1 MLLDRVSVK
10 CCKEASLRLA
20 QPATKRGAGQPHHV
34 HTRNVQK
41 ANPAAAAA
49 AAPLF
54 RRRSRYS
61 PLAAWMGHL
70 QPKFLTNGHR

>member
-41 ANPAAAAA
+41 ANPT
-49 AAPLF
+49 APPR
-54 RRRSRYS
+54 RRRSRYVACH
-61 PLAAWMGHL
+61 LTAWMDRL
-70 QPKFLTNGHR
+70 QCSVPVLHE